1 MNENLSELFLRI
13 APDKFHFL
21 KFIIE
26 GYDNLALIS
35 SVSGKEGVIR
45 LRYPE
50 ENLQEIMELLNSIA
64 AVIKR
69 EHFEKL

>member
-1 MNENLSELFLRI
+1 MKKNLCELFLRI
-13 APDKFHFL
+13 SPEKFHFL

-50 ENLQEIMELLNSIA
+50 ENLHEVLQLLGSIA
-64 AVIKR
+64 AEIKR
-69 EHFEKL
+69 KNIE